1 MSNCSQILHKFKK
14 NTKSSQKFEMSC
26 HAAATDAEEGVA
38 SSLGWYSET
47 WYCHMC
53 CCCCCVGMSC
63 YSCFIIIGDEV
74 HNNKGFNDSVA
85 TMIHFGFQLP
95 SDSRSWF
102 NREQVVREEKSKIA
116 FLIENCISLS

>member
-1 MSNCSQILHKFKK
+1 MNKPKILHFFPFYRNVLNSISIIPEVTK
-14 NTKSSQKFEMSC
+14 NT
-26 HAAATDAEEGVA
+26 
-38 SSLGWYSET
+38 
-47 WYCHMC
+47 
-53 CCCCCVGMSC
+53 
-63 YSCFIIIGDEV
+63 V